1 VDSNERREEAQAM
14 AALYA
19 LGALDQQ
26 TARVFETR
34 LVDTVDGIDKDLAA
48 FECIVVALGL
58 SAPERR
64 PPQSTRDRLY
74 ARMSSSL
81 KPRNTQNTLKPRNTL
96 NTQKDRSI

>member
-34 LVDTVDGIDKDLAA
+34 LVDTVDGIDEDLAA
-48 FECIVVALGL
+48 FESIVAALGL
-58 SAPERR
+58 SAPEQR
-64 PPQSTRDRLY
+64 PPQSARDRLR
-74 ARMSSSL
+74 AQTLSSH
-81 KPRNTQNTLKPRNTL
+81 KTRNTLKATRRHDAT
-96 NTQKDRSI
+96 TVRR